1 MGICDSV
8 SNKRQREQ
16 YSMNK
21 TNTFSSIQNT
31 NIMQPSSSQNQ
42 PGFYSSR
49 AYQKQPSVK
58 PALTRTATVFQK
70 GEKFYKRKVEKNSDQ
85 MKKEN
90 DENNN
95 NLKETIELFVSLTEG
110 TNPSAFYMIKL
121 AICNNKMSNKFESL
135 GQTDSLSG
143 TEIIYGESFIIDYYF
158 EKEQTLKC
166 QLFMNGNV
174 LVSQFTTTIGLIM
187 GSRKKNVLT
196 EVKTNYGEK
205 IGNILIEAKS
215 RQNQAGQMISHFQ
228 FNLILLSN
236 YQNGANVFYL
246 LSHFNDGKNWRPVYK
261 SEEFDIQPNMQIA
274 LNQLQIET
282 DSLIVNNPNQNIKIE
297 LYDAISQQIIGT
309 GLFQISQLINQSM
322 INLPTTIEVYSPL
335 NNAKVASFVVF
346 YHQNQK
352 LTFKDYLMKG
362 MEINLEI
369 AIDFTCSNESPDNPI
384 SLHYAYGH
392 TPTNYEVAIKSCG
405 SIVGYY
411 DYDQL
416 FPVYG
421 FGGRPP
427 LSNKVSHCFN
437 LTFTDDPNVQGL
449 PEVLKTYRN
458 SLFQIKFDGPTYF
471 APVITQVMNEIK
483 REMDNGINNHY
494 YILMILTDGII
505 NDMDATCDVIY
516 DAAFLPMSIIIIGI
530 GNANFTNME
539 TLDGDDELLRNSKDE
554 VTKRDLVQF
563 VQFNK
568 YANRVENEGVINELA
583 EDVLKEIPR
592 QVEEYYEMEK
602 NIKFSLLSN

>member
-16 YSMNK
+16 YSMNR

-58 PALTRTATVFQK
+58 PALTRTATTFQK

-196 EVKTNYGEK
+196 EVKTTYGEK

-282 DSLIVNNPNQNIKIE
+282 DSLIVNNPNH
-297 LYDAISQQIIGT
+297 
-309 GLFQISQLINQSM
+309 
-322 INLPTTIEVYSPL
+322 
-335 NNAKVASFVVF
+335 SFIQ
-346 YHQNQK
+346 Y
-352 LTFKDYLMKG
+352 
-362 MEINLEI
+362 
-369 AIDFTCSNESPDNPI
+369 
-384 SLHYAYGH
+384 
-392 TPTNYEVAIKSCG
+392 
-405 SIVGYY
+405 
-411 DYDQL
+411 
-416 FPVYG
+416 
-421 FGGRPP
+421 
-427 LSNKVSHCFN
+427 
-437 LTFTDDPNVQGL
+437 
-449 PEVLKTYRN
+449 
-458 SLFQIKFDGPTYF
+458 
-471 APVITQVMNEIK
+471 
-483 REMDNGINNHY
+483 
-494 YILMILTDGII
+494 
-505 NDMDATCDVIY
+505 
-516 DAAFLPMSIIIIGI
+516 
-530 GNANFTNME
+530 
-539 TLDGDDELLRNSKDE
+539 
-554 VTKRDLVQF
+554 
-563 VQFNK
+563 
-568 YANRVENEGVINELA
+568 
-583 EDVLKEIPR
+583 
-592 QVEEYYEMEK
+592 
-602 NIKFSLLSN
+602 

>member
-58 PALTRTATVFQK
+58 PALTRTATTFQK

-196 EVKTNYGEK
+196 EVKTTYGEK

-384 SLHYAYGH
+384 SLHYAYGN

-427 LSNKVSHCFN
+427 LSNHVSHCFN

-592 QVEEYYEMEK
+592 QVEEY
-602 NIKFSLLSN
+602 FALTGRDL

>member
-352 LTFKDYLMKG
+352 STFKDYLMKG

-384 SLHYAYGH
+384 SLHYAYGN

-592 QVEEYYEMEK
+592 QVEEY
-602 NIKFSLLSN
+602 FALTGRDL

>member
-16 YSMNK
+16 NSMNR

-58 PALTRTATVFQK
+58 PALTRTATTFQK

-196 EVKTNYGEK
+196 EVKTTYGEK

-352 LTFKDYLMKG
+352 STFKDYLMKG

-384 SLHYAYGH
+384 SLHYAYGN

-592 QVEEYYEMEK
+592 QVEEY
-602 NIKFSLLSN
+602 FALTGRDL

>member
-16 YSMNK
+16 NSINN
-21 TNTFSSIQNT
+21 TNTFSSVPNT
-31 NIMQPSSSQNQ
+31 NIMQPSSMQNQ

-49 AYQKQPSVK
+49 EYQKQPSLK

-95 NLKETIELFVSLTEG
+95 NLKETIELFVSLEEG
-110 TNPSAFYMIKL
+110 TNPGAFYMIKL

-158 EKEQTLKC
+158 EKEQTLQC
-166 QLFMNGNV
+166 QLFMNGNI

-196 EVKTNYGEK
+196 EVKTTYGEK

-228 FNLILLSN
+228 FNLILLNN

-261 SEEFDIQPNMQIA
+261 SEEFDIQPNMQIP

-282 DSLIVNNPNQNIKIE
+282 DSLTVNNPNQNIKIE

-309 GLFQISQLINQSM
+309 GLFQVSQLINQSM
-322 INLPTTIEVYSPL
+322 INKPTTIEVYSPL

-346 YHQNQK
+346 YNQK
-352 LTFKDYLMKG
+352 QKSTFKDYLMKG

-384 SLHYAYGH
+384 SLHYAYGN

-483 REMDNGINNHY
+483 REMNNGINNHY

-554 VTKRDLVQF
+554 VTKRDLVQC

-568 YANRVENEGVINELA
+568 YANRVENEGGINE
-583 EDVLKEIPR
+583 
-592 QVEEYYEMEK
+592 
-602 NIKFSLLSN
+602 

>member
-16 YSMNK
+16 NSMNR

-196 EVKTNYGEK
+196 EVKTTYGEK

-352 LTFKDYLMKG
+352 STFKDYLMKG

-384 SLHYAYGH
+384 SLHYAYGN

-592 QVEEYYEMEK
+592 QVEEY
-602 NIKFSLLSN
+602 FALTGRDL

>member
-16 YSMNK
+16 YSMNR

-196 EVKTNYGEK
+196 EVKTTYGEK

-352 LTFKDYLMKG
+352 STFKDYLMKG

-384 SLHYAYGH
+384 SLHYAYGN

-516 DAAFLPMSIIIIGI
+516 DAAFLPLSIIIIGI

-592 QVEEYYEMEK
+592 QVEEY
-602 NIKFSLLSN
+602 FALTGRDL

>member
-21 TNTFSSIQNT
+21 TNTFSSIQNN

-58 PALTRTATVFQK
+58 PALTRTATTFQK

-196 EVKTNYGEK
+196 EVKTTYGEK

-309 GLFQISQLINQSM
+309 GLFQISQLINQSK

-352 LTFKDYLMKG
+352 STFKDYLMKG

-384 SLHYAYGH
+384 SLHYAYGN

-592 QVEEYYEMEK
+592 QVEEY
-602 NIKFSLLSN
+602 FALTGRDL

>member
-309 GLFQISQLINQSM
+309 GLFQISQLINQSK

-352 LTFKDYLMKG
+352 STFKDYLMKG

-384 SLHYAYGH
+384 SLHYAYGN

-592 QVEEYYEMEK
+592 QVEEY
-602 NIKFSLLSN
+602 FALTGRDL

>member
-16 YSMNK
+16 NSMNR

-196 EVKTNYGEK
+196 EVKTSYGEK

-309 GLFQISQLINQSM
+309 GLFQISQLINQSK

-352 LTFKDYLMKG
+352 STFKDYLMKG

-384 SLHYAYGH
+384 SLHYAYGN

-427 LSNKVSHCFN
+427 LSNHVSHCFN

-592 QVEEYYEMEK
+592 QVEEY
-602 NIKFSLLSN
+602 FALTGRDL

>member
-16 YSMNK
+16 YSMNR

-58 PALTRTATVFQK
+58 PALTRTATTFQK

-196 EVKTNYGEK
+196 EVKTTYGEK

-352 LTFKDYLMKG
+352 STFKDYLMKG

-384 SLHYAYGH
+384 SLHYAYGN

-483 REMDNGINNHY
+483 REMNNGINNHY

-592 QVEEYYEMEK
+592 QVEEY
-602 NIKFSLLSN
+602 FALTGRDL

>member
-16 YSMNK
+16 NSMNR

-196 EVKTNYGEK
+196 EVKTTYGEK

-309 GLFQISQLINQSM
+309 GLFQISQLINQSK

-352 LTFKDYLMKG
+352 STFKDYLMKG

-384 SLHYAYGH
+384 SLHYAYGN

-427 LSNKVSHCFN
+427 LSNHVSHCFN

-592 QVEEYYEMEK
+592 QVEEY
-602 NIKFSLLSN
+602 FALTGRDL

>member
-196 EVKTNYGEK
+196 EVKTTYGEK

-309 GLFQISQLINQSM
+309 GLFQISQLINQSK

-352 LTFKDYLMKG
+352 STFKDYLMKG

-384 SLHYAYGH
+384 SLHYAYGN

-592 QVEEYYEMEK
+592 QVEEY
-602 NIKFSLLSN
+602 FALTGRDL

>member
-16 YSMNK
+16 YSMNR

-196 EVKTNYGEK
+196 EVKTTYGEK

-352 LTFKDYLMKG
+352 STFKDYLMKG

-384 SLHYAYGH
+384 SLHYAYGN

-592 QVEEYYEMEK
+592 QVEEY
-602 NIKFSLLSN
+602 FALTGRDL

>member
-58 PALTRTATVFQK
+58 PALTRTATTFQK

-196 EVKTNYGEK
+196 EVKTTYGEK

-352 LTFKDYLMKG
+352 STFKDYLMKG

-384 SLHYAYGH
+384 SLHYAYGN

-427 LSNKVSHCFN
+427 LSNHVSHCFN

-592 QVEEYYEMEK
+592 QVEEY
-602 NIKFSLLSN
+602 FALTGRDL

>member
-16 YSMNK
+16 YSMNR

-58 PALTRTATVFQK
+58 PALTRTATTFQK

-352 LTFKDYLMKG
+352 STFKDYLMKG

-384 SLHYAYGH
+384 SLHYAYGN

-427 LSNKVSHCFN
+427 LSNHVSHCFN

-592 QVEEYYEMEK
+592 QVEEY
-602 NIKFSLLSN
+602 FALTGRDL

>member
-58 PALTRTATVFQK
+58 PALTRTATTFQK

-384 SLHYAYGH
+384 SLHYAYGN

-427 LSNKVSHCFN
+427 LSNHVSHCFN

-592 QVEEYYEMEK
+592 QVEEY
-602 NIKFSLLSN
+602 FALTGRDL

>member
-196 EVKTNYGEK
+196 EVKTTYGEK

-352 LTFKDYLMKG
+352 STFKDYLMKG

-384 SLHYAYGH
+384 SLHYAYGN

-592 QVEEYYEMEK
+592 QVEEY
-602 NIKFSLLSN
+602 FALTGRDL

>member
-16 YSMNK
+16 NSMNN
-21 TNTFSSIQNT
+21 TNTFSSVPNT
-31 NIMQPSSSQNQ
+31 NIMQPSSMQNQ

-49 AYQKQPSVK
+49 EYQKQPSLK

-110 TNPSAFYMIKL
+110 TNPSGFYMIKL

-158 EKEQTLKC
+158 EKEQTLQC
-166 QLFMNGNV
+166 QLFMNGNI

-196 EVKTNYGEK
+196 EVKTTYGEK

-228 FNLILLSN
+228 FNLILLNN
-236 YQNGANVFYL
+236 YQNGASVFYL

-261 SEEFDIQPNMQIA
+261 SEEFDIQPNMQIP

-297 LYDAISQQIIGT
+297 LYDSISQQIIGT

-322 INLPTTIEVYSPL
+322 INQPTTIEVYSPL

-346 YHQNQK
+346 YNQK
-352 LTFKDYLMKG
+352 QKSTFKDYLMKG

-384 SLHYAYGH
+384 SLHYAYGN

-483 REMDNGINNHY
+483 REMNNGINNHY

-592 QVEEYYEMEK
+592 QVEEY
-602 NIKFSLLSN
+602 FALTGRDL

>member
-16 YSMNK
+16 SSMNR

-58 PALTRTATVFQK
+58 PALTRTATTFQK

-196 EVKTNYGEK
+196 EVKTTYGEK

-352 LTFKDYLMKG
+352 STFKDYLMKG

-384 SLHYAYGH
+384 SLHYAYGN

-592 QVEEYYEMEK
+592 QVEEY
-602 NIKFSLLSN
+602 FALTGRDL

>member
-121 AICNNKMSNKFESL
+121 AICNNKMSKKFESL

-196 EVKTNYGEK
+196 EVKTTYGEK

-309 GLFQISQLINQSM
+309 GLFQISQLINQSK

-352 LTFKDYLMKG
+352 STFKDYLMKG

-384 SLHYAYGH
+384 SLHYAYGN

-516 DAAFLPMSIIIIGI
+516 DAAFLPLSIIIIGI

-592 QVEEYYEMEK
+592 QVEEY
-602 NIKFSLLSN
+602 FALTGRDL

>member
-1 MGICDSV
+1 MQQLVDYNQSLKDQLM
-8 SNKRQREQ
+8 NLDE

-196 EVKTNYGEK
+196 EVKTTYGEK

-309 GLFQISQLINQSM
+309 GLFQISQLINQSK

-352 LTFKDYLMKG
+352 STFKDYLMKG

-384 SLHYAYGH
+384 SLHYAYGN

-427 LSNKVSHCFN
+427 LSNHVSHCFN

-592 QVEEYYEMEK
+592 QVEEY
-602 NIKFSLLSN
+602 FALTGRDL

>member
-16 YSMNK
+16 YSMNR

-42 PGFYSSR
+42 PGFYASR

-58 PALTRTATVFQK
+58 PALTRTATTFQK

-196 EVKTNYGEK
+196 EVKTTYGEK

-384 SLHYAYGH
+384 SLHYAYGN

-427 LSNKVSHCFN
+427 LSNHVSHCFN

-483 REMDNGINNHY
+483 REMNNGINTHY

-505 NDMDATCDVIY
+505 NDMDATRDVIY

-592 QVEEYYEMEK
+592 QVEEY
-602 NIKFSLLSN
+602 FALTGRDL

>member
-58 PALTRTATVFQK
+58 PALTRTATTFQK

-196 EVKTNYGEK
+196 EVKTTYGEK

-309 GLFQISQLINQSM
+309 GLFQISQLINQSK

-352 LTFKDYLMKG
+352 STFKDYLMKG

-384 SLHYAYGH
+384 SLHYAYGN

-592 QVEEYYEMEK
+592 QVEEY
-602 NIKFSLLSN
+602 FALTGRDL

>member
-16 YSMNK
+16 YSMNR

-58 PALTRTATVFQK
+58 PALTRTATTFQK

-196 EVKTNYGEK
+196 EVKTTYGEK

-352 LTFKDYLMKG
+352 STFKDYLMKG

-384 SLHYAYGH
+384 SLHYAYGN

-592 QVEEYYEMEK
+592 QVEEY
-602 NIKFSLLSN
+602 FALTGRDL

>member
-121 AICNNKMSNKFESL
+121 AICNNKMSKKFESL

-196 EVKTNYGEK
+196 EVKTTYGEK

-352 LTFKDYLMKG
+352 STFKDYLMKG

-384 SLHYAYGH
+384 SLHYAYGN

-592 QVEEYYEMEK
+592 QVEEY
-602 NIKFSLLSN
+602 FALTGRDL

>member
-196 EVKTNYGEK
+196 EVKTTYGEK

-309 GLFQISQLINQSM
+309 GLFQISQLINQSK

-352 LTFKDYLMKG
+352 STFKDYLMKG

-384 SLHYAYGH
+384 SLHYAYGN

-427 LSNKVSHCFN
+427 LSNHVSHCFN

-516 DAAFLPMSIIIIGI
+516 DAAFLPLSIIIIGI

-592 QVEEYYEMEK
+592 QVEEY
-602 NIKFSLLSN
+602 FALTGRDL

>member
-16 YSMNK
+16 YSMNR

-196 EVKTNYGEK
+196 EVKTTYGEK

-309 GLFQISQLINQSM
+309 GLFQISQLINQSK

-352 LTFKDYLMKG
+352 STFKDYLMKG

-384 SLHYAYGH
+384 SLHYAYGN

-427 LSNKVSHCFN
+427 LSNHVSHCFN

-592 QVEEYYEMEK
+592 QVEEY
-602 NIKFSLLSN
+602 FALTGRDL